1 MLQEGG
7 VKIWRPRQVSHF
19 HVGYNCMANRELK
32 CHADICWC
40 GQTWVCA
47 PRGEKCS
54 RGAEEEPIAYYSL
67 WVCMEPSNKHCH
79 RSASIPS
86 CPWQQFFSILLPAY
100 SQLMSYCAGFRR
112 EQCWRHTRTN
122 HRQNCN
128 VDSILWGR
136 LLCIWPISWITKQD
150 GCSTWKRWYNQFG
163 NIWIIFGCTS
173 LSNTFPFFSPSS
185 SPRVLRPSIL

>member
-1 MLQEGG
+1 MQIFVGAGKREYVPLEERSVVEGPKKNPSPTIHSGYVWSLQ
-7 VKIWRPRQVSHF
+7 
-19 HVGYNCMANRELK
+19 
-32 CHADICWC
+32 
-40 GQTWVCA
+40 T
-47 PRGEKCS
+47 
-54 RGAEEEPIAYYSL
+54 
-67 WVCMEPSNKHCH
+67 NKHCH